1 MWLYK
6 TYGIPDE
13 LFARNED
20 IPITKEE
27 VRAITISKARLGEGY
42 TVIDIGSGSGS
53 ITVEAGLM
61 IGSKGKV
68 YAIDKDKHAIEL
80 TKENVERFK
89 LSNVHLIHDYAEN
102 VLSNLTEAD
111 AIFIGGTAGNTSNIV
126 REAYNRLKHGRRMV
140 INAIMLET
148 IYNSINTLKALGIK
162 DIEVT
167 QVMISK
173 GKSISTGMMLIAR
186 NPVTIITAER

>member
-102 VLSNLTEAD
+102 VLSNLPEAD

-148 IYNSINTLKALGIK
+148 IYNSINTLQALGIK

-173 GKSISTGMMLIAR
+173 GKSISTGIMLIAR